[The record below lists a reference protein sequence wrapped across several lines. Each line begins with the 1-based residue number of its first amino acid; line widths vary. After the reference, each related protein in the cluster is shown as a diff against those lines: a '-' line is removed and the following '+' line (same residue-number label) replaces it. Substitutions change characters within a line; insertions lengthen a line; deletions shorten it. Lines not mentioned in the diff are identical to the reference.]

1 MTQTTTQSLLPFP
14 PFAADGYK
22 LGHVDQSPPG
32 TTSQYFNLTPRTDR
46 IARKTGTVL
55 HDFDGKIVWANNN
68 HLAKWYFK
76 AYWDQEF
83 FAKPREWAVQKF
95 QEFSDKYLGP
105 GVISANKW
113 EELHSL
119 SYLPLIVKALP
130 EGTRVPVG
138 VTPLTIKETLRQF
151 YWLPGYV
158 ETALS
163 SEVWGA
169 STVATIAFEYLR
181 LLTHY
186 AEITGSPKEFVPLQG
201 HDFSARGLKGI
212 CDAAHTQVGHLFS
225 FIGTDTVSAIEHVQ
239 NYYAPL
245 DPNHCVGLSVPAT
258 EHSQAC
264 LNIQWELSKLD
275 PNLNLDDRLLLAE
288 TAFLKRLLT
297 EVYPSG
303 IFSYVTDTY
312 DYWGVLTK
320 VLPSLKEVILNRV
333 PNALGLAKLVI
344 RPDSGD
350 PVLMVCG
357 DPYAKADSP
366 EHKGSLQVL
375 WEIFGGT
382 TTKVGDKE
390 FKVLNHRIGLIY
402 GDGIHPARAAE
413 ILRRMYLDGWASSNI
428 VLGIGSFT
436 YQYHTRDDFG
446 WAMKSTWGEVDGVG
460 LELYKDPKTDDG
472 TKRSARGLLRVE
484 HENGTYVQYQSQTK
498 EQESQGALQPIFID
512 SIVYSNEHIDEIR
525 SRLTAEIYWNGPAT
539 PDIIDV
545 KA

>member
-390 FKVLNHRIGLIY
+390 FKVLNPRIGLIY

>member
-14 PFAADGYK
+14 PFVVDGYK
-22 LGHVDQSPPG
+22 LGHADQAPHN

-46 IARKTGTVL
+46 IARKTGTAL
-55 HDFDGKIVWANNN
+55 PDFDGKIVWAGNN

-76 AYWDQEF
+76 AFWDQEF
-83 FAKPREWAVQKF
+83 FAKPKDWAVQKF
-95 QEFSDKYLGP
+95 QDSSDKYLGP
-105 GVISANKW
+105 GVISANRW

-119 SYLPLIVKALP
+119 GYLPLIVKALP
-130 EGTRVPVG
+130 EGTRVPMG
-138 VTPLTIKETLRQF
+138 VTPFTIKETRPQF

-163 SEVWGA
+163 SEAWGT

-225 FIGTDTVSAIEHVQ
+225 FIGTDTVSAIEHTQ
-239 NYYAPL
+239 EYYAPV
-245 DPNHCVGLSVPAT
+245 DPNHCIGVSVPAT

-275 PNLNLDDRLLLAE
+275 SNLDLDDRLLIAE

-297 EVYPSG
+297 EVYTTG
-303 IFSYVTDTY
+303 VFSYVTDTY

-320 VLPSLKEVILNRV
+320 VLPSLKEIILNRV

-344 RPDSGD
+344 RPDSGN

-357 DPYAKADSP
+357 DPNAESGSP
-366 EHKGSLQVL
+366 EQKGSLQVL

-382 TTKVGDKE
+382 ITKVGDKE
-390 FKVLNHRIGLIY
+390 FKVLNPRIGLIY
-402 GDGIHPARAAE
+402 GDGIHPTRAAE
-413 ILRRMYLDGWASSNI
+413 ILRRMYLAGWASSN
-428 VLGIGSFT
+428 VVFGIGSFT

-484 HENGTYVQYQSQTK
+484 QENGTYVQYQSQTK
-498 EQESQGALQPIFID
+498 EQEAQGALQPIFID
-512 SIVYSNEHIDEIR
+512 SIVYSDEHIDEIR
-525 SRLTAEIYWNGPAT
+525 SRLASEVYWNGPAT
-539 PDIIDV
+539 P
-545 KA
+545 